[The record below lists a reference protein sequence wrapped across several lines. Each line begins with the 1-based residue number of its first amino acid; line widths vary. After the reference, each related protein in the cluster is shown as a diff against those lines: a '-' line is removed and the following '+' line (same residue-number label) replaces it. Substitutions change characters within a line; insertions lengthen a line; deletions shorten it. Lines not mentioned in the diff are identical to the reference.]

1 MCPLFSRKKL
11 PLVAAFIFF
20 YWLVTLTCAL
30 AVSAPEDPREI
41 SWNISALMVTYDN
54 ERELYIA
61 EDEVVITGGKTRLEA
76 DYVEFSNTTK
86 EAFAQGNVLLISGND
101 TITCNAMKINL
112 LTEMGTINQGTIFIQ
127 ESNFYIS
134 GEKLRKT
141 GEFTYDAKKGTITSC
156 DGETPDWKITGK
168 NIKVSIDGYGQASHA
183 ALWAKK
189 MPVLYSPYL
198 VFPVKNKRQTGFLVP
213 RIHNSD
219 RKGFGYEQPLYFA
232 ISRNTDATLYAD
244 YMSDR
249 GVKVAGEYRYVLAP
263 ESKGMMVMDYLE
275 DRKIDDG
282 TAATKDYSYSSTPQ
296 RTNSDRY
303 WFRMKHDQ
311 ALPNEFKAKLDI
323 DVVSD
328 ADYLH
333 EFKEGLTGFDATNE
347 NFEAMFG
354 RSLDEYDD
362 TTRKNSLL
370 VTRGWS
376 NYNLNI
382 QALWYDD
389 VIARRQKTDDTT
401 LQTLPS
407 IELDST
413 RNKIGESGFYY
424 TLDSEFR
431 SFYRKDT
438 TVTLVDGQRADF
450 YPKLYYPTKLGKAF
464 AFEPYV
470 GVRGTAWNTKDF
482 TDTYGNDDDIRYR
495 GLYDMGAA
503 LSTTINKVFS
513 LNNGF
518 AEKLQHEIVPKL
530 EYGFQP
536 NVVQD
541 DLPYF
546 DTLDDLEEKNLVT
559 WSLTNTFTSRTSVLQ
574 PDGTQSSQYK
584 ELGWFKLYQDYDIKN
599 ERDDDNATD
608 KPWQDLKLKYEFNPF
623 HYLSTDGDI
632 ALDPYNRHFTEV
644 KVGAAIK
651 DNRGDSIYTAYR
663 YSTNASHT
671 WYTRF
676 TGQITDYLKAYYSF
690 ESDLDREDTIESRVG
705 ILVQK
710 ECWGLALEFKE
721 ESADKSVAFMV
732 TLRGIGEFGT
742 L

>member
-1 MCPLFSRKKL
+1 MRPLFSRKKL
-11 PLVAAFIFF
+11 PLVAAFAFF
-20 YWLVTLTCAL
+20 YWLASLTGAL
-30 AVSAPEDPREI
+30 AIPKAEDPREI

-86 EAFAQGNVLLISGND
+86 EAFAQGNVLLISGSD

-112 LTEMGTINQGTIFIQ
+112 LTEKGTINKGTIFIQ
-127 ESNFYIS
+127 EGNYYIS
-134 GEKLRKT
+134 GDKLRKT
-141 GEFTYDAKKGTITSC
+141 GEFTYDAEQGTITTC
-156 DGETPDWKITGK
+156 DGDTPDWKITGK
-168 NIKVSIDGYGQASHA
+168 NIKVTVKGYGQTSHA

-198 VFPVKNKRQTGFLVP
+198 IFPVKNKRQTGLLFP
-213 RIHNSD
+213 RIHNSE

-249 GVKVAGEYRYVLAP
+249 GTKMAGELRYVLSP
-263 ESKGMMVMDYLE
+263 KSKGMMVMDFLE

-282 TAATKDYSYSSTPQ
+282 TTASKDYSYSTTPQ

-311 ALPNEFKAKLDI
+311 DLSKGFTAKLDI

-333 EFKEGLTGFDATNE
+333 EFKDGFTGFDATNE
-347 NFEAMFG
+347 NFEKMFG

-370 VTRGWS
+370 ISRGWS

-382 QALWYDD
+382 QTLWYDD
-389 VIARRQKTDDTT
+389 VIARRQNTTDTT

-407 IELDST
+407 IELDAS
-413 RNKIGESGFYY
+413 RKRIGESGLYY

-438 TVTLVDGQRADF
+438 TATLIDGQRADI
-450 YPKLYYPTKLGKAF
+450 YPKLYYPTNLGKAF

-470 GVRGTAWNTKDF
+470 GVRGTAWHTNDF
-482 TDTYGNDDDIRYR
+482 TDTYGNDDDLRYR
-495 GLYDMGAA
+495 GLYDVGAA
-503 LSTTINKVFS
+503 LSTTINRVFS
-513 LNNGF
+513 LDNSF
-518 AEKLQHEIVPKL
+518 AEKLKHEIVPKI

-536 NVVQD
+536 SVIQD

-546 DTLDDLEEKNLVT
+546 DGLDRLGEKNLVT
-559 WSLTNTFTSRTSVLQ
+559 WSLTNTFTSRTSMVQ
-574 PDGTQSSQYK
+574 KDGTSSNQYK
-584 ELGWFKLYQDYDIKN
+584 ELAWFKLYQDYDIKN
-599 ERDDDNATD
+599 ERDNETATD
-608 KPWQDLKLKYEFNPF
+608 KPWQDLKLKYELNPF
-623 HYLSTDGDI
+623 QYLGTNGDI
-632 ALDPYNRHFTEV
+632 ALDPYTRHFTEV
-644 KVGAAIK
+644 KVGATIS
-651 DNRGDSIYTAYR
+651 DNRGDNIYTSYR
-663 YSTNASHT
+663 YTTKSSHT
-671 WYTRF
+671 WYTKL

-690 ESDLDREDTIESRVG
+690 ESDLDKKDTIETRVG
-705 ILVQK
+705 ILVEK

-721 ESADKSVAFMV
+721 ESADKSIAFMI